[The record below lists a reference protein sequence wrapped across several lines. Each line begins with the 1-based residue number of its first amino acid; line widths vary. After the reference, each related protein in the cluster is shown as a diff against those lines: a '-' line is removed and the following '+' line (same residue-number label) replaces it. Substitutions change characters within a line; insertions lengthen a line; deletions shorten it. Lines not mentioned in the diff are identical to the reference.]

1 MDLTQRKLNKS
12 EWESIEVPVS
22 QSEQKILKLI
32 IEGFNDVNIKSNDQK
47 SLISFLKI
55 DYNDKMEDYLFN
67 KYFRGIII
75 DLIKKY
81 SVNYIDISSISSD
94 LKIKSADKIR
104 LEKNNSETINKDEI
118 YEFILINHLEKIIQS
133 KCENFKY
140 IKYAEKYTN
149 EIEKNNKVFMFH
161 YFTIFKLIKNNI
173 TKINRHILSIIN
185 SVLDNFY
192 NEINMTVI
200 IENAVDFIEKNV
212 SLLKYADM
220 ELYGH
225 QKEIFTICKQP
236 CPKIVLYTAPTGTG
250 KTLSPLAL
258 SESHKIIF
266 VCAARHVGLALA
278 KAAISAGKKVAF
290 AFGCASAADI
300 RLHYFAAKVYTK
312 NKRTGG
318 IGKVDNSVGSEVEI
332 MICDIKS
339 YLSAMY
345 YMKAFSTKKVINEQN
360 GMEQEVEDINGLITY
375 WDEPT
380 ITMDYEEHEFHKII
394 RRNWKK
400 NLIPNMVLSSATLP
414 KLHELTETISDFKK
428 KFNGAQVFS
437 IVSHDCKK
445 SIPLINKDGYVV
457 LPHYLNEN
465 YDEVLKIARHCQE
478 HLTLLRY
485 FDLKEVVNF
494 ISLVNKND
502 YCSRKMKINRVF
514 LELNDINM
522 TSIKIYYINLI
533 QNITSGTWGAV
544 YTGCRILREPKIKSN
559 NFIDP
564 KGVKIVKSNSVG
576 HGNSSKELEGKSLK
590 RMVSEQVKPSVVIHS
605 QIPIPQNQNPG
616 IYVTT
621 KDAFTLTDGPTIFL
635 SNDVEKIAKFCIQQ
649 ASIPASV
656 MTDLLEKIEFNNSLN
671 ERLDVLEKA
680 LEDISEQADRANN
693 DQGNKLKG
701 RNKSSK
707 DPRKLSREPSKEPKD
722 KDKDNTKGTIS
733 EITNEIAII
742 KSMIKTATLNDTFV
756 PNKILHLAKWAE
768 GLNTSDAFTSNIE
781 ESIVSEIMLLHGIED
796 SWKILLMMGIGV
808 FTNHKNIRYTE
819 IMKKLA
825 DSQKLYMIIADTDYI
840 YGTNYQFC
848 HAYLSKDLNLT
859 QEKIVQALGRVGRFN
874 IQQNYTIRFRDDSQ
888 ILKLLTT
895 EVNKPEVINMNR
907 LFNSDKVIW
916 NGESYISDPSEDE
929 EADEEDIT
937 NSSEDEDQDEDEE
950 DFEEN

>member
-22 QSEQKILKLI
+22 PSEHKILKLI
-32 IEGFNDVNIKSNDQK
+32 IAGHSDVNIKTNEQK

-55 DYNDKMEDYLFN
+55 EHNDKMEDYLYN
-67 KYFRGIII
+67 KYFRSLIEGI
-75 DLIKKY
+75 IKKY
-81 SVNYIDISSISSD
+81 NVNYISISVSSD
-94 LKIKSADKIR
+94 IKVKSADKIR
-104 LEKNNSETINKDEI
+104 LEKNSSDTIIQDDIFE
-118 YEFILINHLEKIIQS
+118 YILISHLEKIIQTKYENS
-133 KCENFKY
+133 KYTKN
-140 IKYAEKYTN
+140 AEKFVI
-149 EIEKNNKVFMFH
+149 EIEKNNKLFMFH
-161 YFTIFKLIKNNI
+161 YFTIFKLIRNNI

-185 SVLDNFY
+185 SVLANFQD
-192 NEINMTVI
+192 EIDMNVI

-236 CPKIVLYTAPTGTG
+236 CPKIILYTAPTGTG

-312 NKRTGG
+312 NKKTGG

-339 YLSAMY
+339 YLPAMY
-345 YMKAFSTKKVINEQN
+345 YMKAFCTKTIINEQF
-360 GMEQEVEDINGLITY
+360 GLEQEVENINGLITY

-380 ITMDYEEHEFHKII
+380 ITMDYKEHEFHKII

-400 NLIPNMVLSSATLP
+400 NLVPNMVLSSATLP
-414 KLHELTETISDFKK
+414 KLHELTETITDFKN

-457 LPHYLNEN
+457 LPHYLNED
-465 YDEVLKIARHCQE
+465 YSEVLKIARHCQE

-502 YCSRKMKINRVF
+502 YCSRKMKINRIF
-514 LELNDINM
+514 LELGDINM
-522 TSIKIYYINLI
+522 TSIKIYYINLL
-533 QNITSGTWGAV
+533 QNIIDGTWGAV
-544 YTGCRILREPKIKSN
+544 YNGCRVLREPRIRSN
-559 NFIDP
+559 NFIDS
-564 KGVKIVKSNSVG
+564 KGVKIVKSNSLG
-576 HGNSSKELEGKSLK
+576 HGISAKELEGKGLK
-590 RMVSEQVKPSVVIHS
+590 RMVSEQIKPSVVNS
-605 QIPIPQNQNPG
+605 NQLPILQNQNPG

-656 MTDLLEKIEFNNSLN
+656 MTDLLEKIDFNNSLN
-671 ERLDVLEKA
+671 ERLNVLEKN
-680 LEDISEQADRANN
+680 LEDISEQADRAIF

-707 DPRKLSREPSKEPKD
+707 DPRKLSREPSKDPKD
-722 KDKDNTKGTIS
+722 KDKDKDSTKGNIS
-733 EITNEIAII
+733 EINNEIVII
-742 KSMIKTATLNDTFV
+742 RSMIKIATLNDTFV

-874 IQQNYTIRFRDDSQ
+874 IQQNYTVRFRDDSQ

-895 EVNKPEVINMNR
+895 EIDKPEVINMNK

-916 NGESYISDPSEDE
+916 NGEVYISDPSEDE
-929 EADEEDIT
+929 EIDEELIT
-937 NSSEDEDQDEDEE
+937 SSSDEFEDEE
-950 DFEEN
+950 N

>member
-12 EWESIEVPVS
+12 EWESIEIPVS
-22 QSEQKILKLI
+22 ESEQKVLKLI
-32 IEGFNDVNIKSNDQK
+32 INGFNNVNNKINEYN

-55 DYNDKMEDYLFN
+55 EYSEKMEDYLFN
-67 KYFRGIII
+67 RYFREII
-75 DLIKKY
+75 DSLIKKY
-81 SVNYIDISSISSD
+81 SIDYINISVSSD
-94 LKIKSADKIR
+94 IKIKSADKIR
-104 LEKNNSETINKDEI
+104 LEKNNNETIIQSEI
-118 YEFILINHLEKIIQS
+118 YEFILMFHLEKII
-133 KCENFKY
+133 KTNFDN
-140 IKYAEKYTN
+140 IKLTEKKKMN
-149 EIEKNNKVFMFH
+149 ELEQNNKLFMFH
-161 YFTIFKLIKNNI
+161 YFTLFKLIKNNI
-173 TKINRHILSIIN
+173 IKINRHILSIIN
-185 SVLDNFY
+185 SVLLNFQDN
-192 NEINMTVI
+192 INIALV
-200 IENAVDFIEKNV
+200 IENAVEYIEKNE

-220 ELYGH
+220 ELYEH
-225 QKEIFTICKQP
+225 QKEIFTICKQK

-258 SESHKIIF
+258 SETHKIIF

-290 AFGCASAADI
+290 AFGCSSAADI

-339 YLSAMY
+339 YLPAMY
-345 YMKAFSTKKVINEQN
+345 YMKAFSTKIVFNKESGLDHV
-360 GMEQEVEDINGLITY
+360 VEDINQIITY

-380 ITMDYEEHEFHKII
+380 ITMDYENHEFHKII

-414 KLHELTETISDFKK
+414 KLHELTETITDFKN
-428 KFNGAQVFS
+428 KFDGAQVFS

-457 LPHYLNEN
+457 LPHHLNEN

-485 FDLKEVVNF
+485 FDLKEVVTF
-494 ISLVNKND
+494 ITLVNKNNF
-502 YCSRKMKINRVF
+502 CSMKMKINRHF
-514 LELNDINM
+514 SDLNDVNM
-522 TSIKIYYINLI
+522 TSIKIYYINLL
-533 QNITSGTWGAV
+533 QNIISGMWGAV
-544 YTGCRILREPKIKSN
+544 YNGCRFSRDARIRSN
-559 NFIDP
+559 NFVDV
-564 KGVKIVKSNSVG
+564 KGNKIVKSNSLG
-576 HGNSSKELEGKSLK
+576 HGISSRELEGKPLSK
-590 RMVSEQVKPSVVIHS
+590 MISEQVVKTNIVNGTQLPVN
-605 QIPIPQNQNPG
+605 QNQNPG

-649 ASIPASV
+649 ANIPVSV
-656 MTDLLEKIEFNNSLN
+656 MNDLMTKIEFNNSLN
-671 ERLDVLEKA
+671 ERLNVLEKN
-680 LEDISEQADRANN
+680 LEDISEKAENSISESS
-693 DQGNKLKG
+693 NKFKG
-701 RNKSSK
+701 RVKSSK

-722 KDKDNTKGTIS
+722 KDKDNTKGTIL
-733 EITNEIAII
+733 EITNEINVIR
-742 KSMIKTATLNDTFV
+742 SMIKTATLNDTFV
-756 PNKILHLAKWAE
+756 PNKILHLNKWAE

-808 FTNHKNIRYTE
+808 FTNHNNITYTE

-825 DSQKLYMIIADTDYI
+825 DSQKLYMIIASSDYI

-874 IQQNYTIRFRDDSQ
+874 IQQNYTVRFRDDSQ

-895 EVNKPEVINMNR
+895 EYNKPEVINMNK
-907 LFNSDKVIW
+907 LFNSNKVIW
-916 NGESYISDPSEDE
+916 DGENYILNSEKDSDTDD
-929 EADEEDIT
+929 EADEESPNTT
-937 NSSEDEDQDEDEE
+937 NEDHDEDDEE
-950 DFEEN
+950 N

>member
-12 EWESIEVPVS
+12 EWDSIEVPVS
-22 QSEQKILKLI
+22 QTEQKILKLI
-32 IEGFNDVNIKSNDQK
+32 IAGFSDVNIKTNEQK

-55 DYNDKMEDYLFN
+55 EHNEKMEDYLYN
-67 KYFRGIII
+67 KYFRVIIEGF
-75 DLIKKY
+75 IKKY
-81 SVNYIDISSISSD
+81 YVDYIKMSISSD
-94 LKIKSADKIR
+94 IKVKSADKIR
-104 LEKNNSETINKDEI
+104 LEKNSTDSINQDDIFE
-118 YEFILINHLEKIIQS
+118 YILIFHLEKIIQS
-133 KCENFKY
+133 KFENNKY

-149 EIEKNNKVFMFH
+149 EIEKNNKLFMFH
-161 YFTIFKLIKNNI
+161 YFTIFKLIRNNI

-185 SVLDNFY
+185 SVLDNFQDD
-192 NEINMTVI
+192 IDMTVI
-200 IENAVDFIEKNV
+200 VENAVDFIEKNV

-220 ELYGH
+220 ELYEH
-225 QKEIFTICKQP
+225 QKEIFTICKQK
-236 CPKIVLYTAPTGTG
+236 CPKIILYTAPTGTG

-339 YLSAMY
+339 YLPAMY
-345 YMKAFSTKKVINEQN
+345 YMKSFSTKIVTNEKN
-360 GMEQEVEDINGLITY
+360 GLEQEVEDISGLITY

-414 KLHELTETISDFKK
+414 KLHELTETITDFRN
-428 KFNGAQVFS
+428 KFDGAQVFS

-445 SIPLINKDGYVV
+445 SIPLINKDGFVV
-457 LPHYLNEN
+457 LPHYLNED
-465 YDEVLKIARHCQE
+465 YSEVLKIARHCQE

-502 YCSRKMKINRVF
+502 YCIRQMKINRIF
-514 LELNDINM
+514 LELGDINM
-522 TSIKIYYINLI
+522 TSIKIYYINLL
-533 QNITSGTWGAV
+533 QNIIAGAWGAV
-544 YTGCRILREPKIKSN
+544 YNGCRILREPRIRSN
-559 NFIDP
+559 NLIDP
-564 KGVKIVKSNSVG
+564 KGNKIFKS
-576 HGNSSKELEGKSLK
+576 SS
-590 RMVSEQVKPSVVIHS
+590 S
-605 QIPIPQNQNPG
+605 QAPQNQNPG

-656 MTDLLEKIEFNNSLN
+656 MTDLIDKIEFNNSLN
-671 ERLDVLEKA
+671 ERLSVLEKN
-680 LEDISEQADRANN
+680 LEDISEQADIAIS
-693 DQGNKLKG
+693 DQGNKMKG
-701 RNKSSK
+701 KNQSSK

-722 KDKDNTKGTIS
+722 KDKDNTKGIIS
-733 EITNEIAII
+733 EINSEIFII
-742 KSMIKTATLNDTFV
+742 RSMIKIATLNDTFV
-756 PNKILHLAKWAE
+756 PNKILHLNKWAE

-808 FTNHKNIRYTE
+808 FTNHNNIRYTE

-825 DSQKLYMIIADTDYI
+825 DLQKLYMIIADTDYI

-874 IQQNYTIRFRDDSQ
+874 IQQNYTVRFRDDSQ

-895 EVNKPEVINMNR
+895 EINKPEVINMNK

-916 NGESYISDPSEDE
+916 NGETYISDPSEDE
-929 EADEEDIT
+929 TDDEEIEE
-937 NSSEDEDQDEDEE
+937 SSSSSDEE
-950 DFEEN
+950 N